1 MASAGCEFWIG
12 PIQRSRAEFAAY
24 ADKHGF
30 ENLCR
35 VLFNVS
41 EFVFVDAL
49 PTAAFQ
55 RFVVMA

>member
-1 MASAGCEFWIG
+1 MTK
-12 PIQRSRAEFAAY
+12 FAAY
-24 ADKHGF
+24 AEKHGF

-41 EFVFVDAL
+41 EFVFVDER

-55 RFVVMA
+55 RFAVIA

>member
-24 ADKHGF
+24 AEKHGF

-41 EFVFVDAL
+41 EFVFVD
-49 PTAAFQ
+49 Q
-55 RFVVMA
+55 RNG